1 MKRAAFYLVG
11 TVISIQLL
19 IMAGVLV
26 GCFVRSSELEGSPGE
41 RCSGDKVSELMTF
54 ITAQSFALYAAE
66 K

>member
-26 GCFVRSSELEGSPGE
+26 GCFARSSELEGNPGE